1 MLLPCRQRLLHAACL
16 ASEQARAG
24 SLGGY
29 RDGIT
34 YVDTFATMQIC
45 QPNIN
50 GTPCA
55 LHPCLTAASCVMVA
69 FDDKTQT

>member
-50 GTPCA
+50 GTPLRSSSLSHRSELCYGRI
-55 LHPCLTAASCVMVA
+55 
-69 FDDKTQT
+69 